1 MGMEH
6 LLNTASPSSG
16 FIEEM
21 RELEKLRTET
31 MMKSCQSTTSRAGAI
46 RCPVPRKSG
55 RSYKEYDLT
64 QDLSDFIMSKASPPY
79 FTGSPPVRASNPL
92 VHDTQFCAWKLQNV
106 DQSLSIPI
114 PTKGCNVRYCVR
126 EGSITK
132 AWSYIYELHDRWQ
145 PDLRGHAWWTFRL
158 LTLVVVVTLLASSRP
173 ICTYELSPSRSC
185 RFQVLCRCHRQWC
198 TYLLCSVL
206 SAVKL
211 VLANKVCQTYVAE
224 KWGNLNEREFVFL

>member
-1 MGMEH
+1 MTHIHTTARTRG
-6 LLNTASPSSG
+6 LLPAVLSPLSLSFSLAGRCVFALIFAAASPRPPSQLAQSLSRPPHKYSPCLSSPLSPRERADERTSERGARRAGGGGAVRLGVSSPLLPTLPFLRPPLDSRGSG

-114 PTKGCNVRYCVR
+114 PTKGCNVY
-126 EGSITK
+126 
-132 AWSYIYELHDRWQ
+132 
-145 PDLRGHAWWTFRL
+145 
-158 LTLVVVVTLLASSRP
+158 
-173 ICTYELSPSRSC
+173 
-185 RFQVLCRCHRQWC
+185 
-198 TYLLCSVL
+198 
-206 SAVKL
+206 
-211 VLANKVCQTYVAE
+211 
-224 KWGNLNEREFVFL
+224 

>member
-1 MGMEH
+1 MTHIHTTARTRG
-6 LLNTASPSSG
+6 LLPAVLFPLSLSLSLSRGAACLRLSSPPPRLGLLLSSPNLSLARRINIALASPPLSRLASERTNGRASGERGEPEAGGLCASVSLLPSSPPSP
-16 FIEEM
+16 FSALLSIPAVQEM

-92 VHDTQFCAWKLQNV
+92 VHDTQFCAWKLQNI

-114 PTKGCNVRYCVR
+114 PTKGCNVY
-126 EGSITK
+126 
-132 AWSYIYELHDRWQ
+132 
-145 PDLRGHAWWTFRL
+145 
-158 LTLVVVVTLLASSRP
+158 
-173 ICTYELSPSRSC
+173 
-185 RFQVLCRCHRQWC
+185 
-198 TYLLCSVL
+198 
-206 SAVKL
+206 
-211 VLANKVCQTYVAE
+211 
-224 KWGNLNEREFVFL
+224 

>member
-64 QDLSDFIMSKASPPY
+64 QDLSDFIMSK
-79 FTGSPPVRASNPL
+79 
-92 VHDTQFCAWKLQNV
+92 
-106 DQSLSIPI
+106 
-114 PTKGCNVRYCVR
+114 
-126 EGSITK
+126 
-132 AWSYIYELHDRWQ
+132 
-145 PDLRGHAWWTFRL
+145 RL
-158 LTLVVVVTLLASSRP
+158 LLHTLRDLHQFEQAIHLYMIHSSVHGSCKTLISRLAFLYQQRVAMFVT
-173 ICTYELSPSRSC
+173 
-185 RFQVLCRCHRQWC
+185 V
-198 TYLLCSVL
+198 
-206 SAVKL
+206 
-211 VLANKVCQTYVAE
+211 
-224 KWGNLNEREFVFL
+224 

>member
-1 MGMEH
+1 MYKEP
-6 LLNTASPSSG
+6 LLTAHTLVTSYPKG

-132 AWSYIYELHDRWQ
+132 A
-145 PDLRGHAWWTFRL
+145 
-158 LTLVVVVTLLASSRP
+158 
-173 ICTYELSPSRSC
+173 
-185 RFQVLCRCHRQWC
+185 
-198 TYLLCSVL
+198 
-206 SAVKL
+206 
-211 VLANKVCQTYVAE
+211 
-224 KWGNLNEREFVFL
+224 

>member
-1 MGMEH
+1 MTHIHTTARLARTHAREASYLPLVSPPRYRLSRTNERTGGERGEPEAGLCASEGAVSLPTPLPFLRSAASSSLFSIPAVQTP
-6 LLNTASPSSG
+6 LLTAHTLITSYPKG

-114 PTKGCNVRYCVR
+114 PTKGRNVRYCVR
-126 EGSITK
+126 EG
-132 AWSYIYELHDRWQ
+132 YGY
-145 PDLRGHAWWTFRL
+145 
-158 LTLVVVVTLLASSRP
+158 
-173 ICTYELSPSRSC
+173 
-185 RFQVLCRCHRQWC
+185 
-198 TYLLCSVL
+198 
-206 SAVKL
+206 
-211 VLANKVCQTYVAE
+211 
-224 KWGNLNEREFVFL
+224 

>member
-1 MGMEH
+1 MTH
-6 LLNTASPSSG
+6 IHTTARLARTHAREASYLPLVSPPRYRLSRTNERTGGERGEPEAGLCASEGAVSLPTPLPFLRSAASSSL
-16 FIEEM
+16 FSIPAVQEM

-114 PTKGCNVRYCVR
+114 PTKGRNVRYCVR
-126 EGSITK
+126 EGYVTK
-132 AWSYIYELHDRWQ
+132 A
-145 PDLRGHAWWTFRL
+145 
-158 LTLVVVVTLLASSRP
+158 
-173 ICTYELSPSRSC
+173 
-185 RFQVLCRCHRQWC
+185 
-198 TYLLCSVL
+198 
-206 SAVKL
+206 
-211 VLANKVCQTYVAE
+211 
-224 KWGNLNEREFVFL
+224 

>member
-1 MGMEH
+1 MTHIHTTARTRG
-6 LLNTASPSSG
+6 LLPAVLFPLSFSFSLAGRCVFALILAAASPRPPSQLAQSLSRPPHKYSPCLSSPLSPRERADERTSERGARRAGGGGAVRLGVSSPLLPTLPFLRPPLDSRGSG

-114 PTKGCNVRYCVR
+114 PTKGCNVY
-126 EGSITK
+126 
-132 AWSYIYELHDRWQ
+132 
-145 PDLRGHAWWTFRL
+145 
-158 LTLVVVVTLLASSRP
+158 
-173 ICTYELSPSRSC
+173 
-185 RFQVLCRCHRQWC
+185 
-198 TYLLCSVL
+198 
-206 SAVKL
+206 
-211 VLANKVCQTYVAE
+211 
-224 KWGNLNEREFVFL
+224 

>member
-1 MGMEH
+1 MIRSLVTSDE
-6 LLNTASPSSG
+6 LRLCSSVQQ
-16 FIEEM
+16 EM

-132 AWSYIYELHDRWQ
+132 A
-145 PDLRGHAWWTFRL
+145 
-158 LTLVVVVTLLASSRP
+158 
-173 ICTYELSPSRSC
+173 
-185 RFQVLCRCHRQWC
+185 
-198 TYLLCSVL
+198 
-206 SAVKL
+206 
-211 VLANKVCQTYVAE
+211 
-224 KWGNLNEREFVFL
+224 

>member
-1 MGMEH
+1 MPTAKSQSHPASRAQTKPNQTKPHMTHIHTTARTHAHARPPTCRSFPLSLSFSLAGRCVFA
-6 LLNTASPSSG
+6 LILAAVRRINIALASPLSRLASEPTNGRASG
-16 FIEEM
+16 ERGEPEAGGLCASEM

-132 AWSYIYELHDRWQ
+132 A
-145 PDLRGHAWWTFRL
+145 
-158 LTLVVVVTLLASSRP
+158 
-173 ICTYELSPSRSC
+173 
-185 RFQVLCRCHRQWC
+185 
-198 TYLLCSVL
+198 
-206 SAVKL
+206 
-211 VLANKVCQTYVAE
+211 
-224 KWGNLNEREFVFL
+224 